1 MKNLKGK
8 NVFINK
14 DFSHETM
21 ELRKELWE
29 KLKKH
34 REDGKIAYLHYRTAA
49 AKRRNN
55 QRLR

>member
-1 MKNLKGK
+1 
-8 NVFINK
+8 
-14 DFSHETM
+14 M